1 MNLGFSLIIKR
12 VLEASVFPIISET
25 VERVIARQGG
35 MGIKGKISLGEL
47 KGFNMDVH

>member
-1 MNLGFSLIIKR
+1 MNLGFSLIIKK

-25 VERVIARQGG
+25 VEGVLTSQGG

-47 KGFNMDVH
+47 KRFNMEVH